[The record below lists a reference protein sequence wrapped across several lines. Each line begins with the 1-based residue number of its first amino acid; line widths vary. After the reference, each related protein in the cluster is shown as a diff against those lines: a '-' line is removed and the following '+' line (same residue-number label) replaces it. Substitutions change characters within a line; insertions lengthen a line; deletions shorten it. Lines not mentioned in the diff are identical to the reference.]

1 MKLGP
6 ILVAALALLSPAAAT
21 AQDASAWNDARALE
35 LITRAQ
41 ERRSAAAADTG
52 MVNFQADA
60 RLYVYFYLDRPDTGE
75 RNLVKTDQLALDV
88 LWAAPNRVK
97 QRIVGWRDEK
107 SLPTNINYH
116 LDHLTV
122 VLENFGDEIRLGDG
136 DEVRNVPHPA
146 AGGSEA
152 VYDY

>member
-1 MKLGP
+1 
-6 ILVAALALLSPAAAT
+6 
-21 AQDASAWNDARALE
+21 
-35 LITRAQ
+35 
-41 ERRSAAAADTG
+41 

-75 RNLVKTDQLALDV
+75 RNLVKTDQLALEV
-88 LWAAPNRVK
+88 LWASPDRVK

-136 DEVRNVPHPA
+136 DEVRGVPHPA
-146 AGGSEA
+146 AAGAEA
-152 VYDY
+152 VYDYRLADSLTRHRGADPEELADAVLLELLPHGGATDDTALVIVRL